1 MAESIEELIAE
12 REKLLTDKHTNAEI
26 LSSCRAQIDAAKATA
41 HVDNQYSDPKW
52 FAKVTSRARYAGM
65 EDQRI
70 QKRLAE
76 LKELIKEANRQRY
89 NNVLDSNDAIMLL
102 TQALRLIQQ
111 AVDGMRQHD
120 RVHQTRDEC

>member
-65 EDQRI
+65 EDQRSSETI
-70 QKRLAE
+70 GRTE
-76 LKELIKEANRQRY
+76 RIN
-89 NNVLDSNDAIMLL
+89 
-102 TQALRLIQQ
+102 
-111 AVDGMRQHD
+111 
-120 RVHQTRDEC
+120 

>member
-52 FAKVTSRARYAGM
+52 FAKVTSRAVTLAW
-65 EDQRI
+65 RI
-70 QKRLAE
+70 SVFR
-76 LKELIKEANRQRY
+76 
-89 NNVLDSNDAIMLL
+89 NDW
-102 TQALRLIQQ
+102 QN
-111 AVDGMRQHD
+111 
-120 RVHQTRDEC
+120 